1 MVIYLCKFINKG
13 VSMILKDKLSEYN
26 IKTKKQEQ
34 KDLLEL
40 ESNSLDIEDKKLE
53 VKKTKESQR
62 KLNA

>member
-1 MVIYLCKFINKG
+1 
-13 VSMILKDKLSEYN
+13 MILKDKLSEYN

-62 KLNA
+62 KVNA